1 LKNRLLADDIKQF
14 QDEQMPSIPE
24 ATLNTL
30 MSELQGLIN
39 AGIAEK
45 SISVNTTFPDFTLS
59 NVENEP
65 CSLNSLLSES
75 PLVISFYR
83 SA

>member
-1 LKNRLLADDIKQF
+1 
-14 QDEQMPSIPE
+14 MPSIPE